1 MTRSVTS
8 VQVCALPQK
17 PDAWQSLFHRW
28 NKLAAMGD
36 LSALHDM
43 TLFVEVARTASFSR
57 ASRNLSVPGATLSRR
72 IAAMEREFGVRLFDR
87 TTRRV
92 ELTEAGRRHFE
103 RCGHLVDEAR
113 LAQEALRE
121 AAVQPSGHVRLSMPV
136 DLGVTVIGPLLTDFA
151 RQFPGITFNLDLSPR
166 NTDLVG
172 EQVDVA
178 IRLGAVKNDKLVAR
192 RIGGVEQR
200 LFASPAY
207 LALRG
212 RPIQP
217 TDLVEHDC
225 ILNRSV
231 HRQALWRLQGDA
243 DTAEVLV
250 RGRFMV
256 NNVGLMRVL
265 AERGMGI
272 AVLDPSL
279 VREALAS
286 GRLLQVL
293 AEWAAPRLPI
303 HAVMSSRIQ
312 PASVRSLLDF
322 LAARLV
328 SL

>member
-1 MTRSVTS
+1 
-8 VQVCALPQK
+8 
-17 PDAWQSLFHRW
+17 
-28 NKLAAMGD
+28 MGD

-57 ASRNLSVPGATLSRR
+57 ASSNLSVPGATLSRR

-92 ELTEAGRRHFE
+92 ELTEAGRRYFE

-121 AAVQPSGHVRLSMPV
+121 TAAQPSGHVRLSMPV
-136 DLGVTVIGPLLTDFA
+136 DLGVTIVGPLLTEFA
-151 RQFPGITFNLDLSPR
+151 RQFPGITFDLDLSPR
-166 NTDLVG
+166 NTNLVG

-178 IRLGAVKNDKLVAR
+178 IRLGNVQNENLVAR
-192 RIGGVEQR
+192 RIGSVEQR

-207 LALRG
+207 LALHG
-212 RPIQP
+212 QP
-217 TDLVEHDC
+217 TLPAELVEHEC
-225 ILNRSV
+225 ILR
-231 HRQALWRLQGDA
+231 RGLQGQALWRMQGDS
-243 DTAEVLV
+243 DVAEVAV

-279 VREALAS
+279 VREPLAG
-286 GRLLQVL
+286 GRLLPVL
-293 AEWAAPRLPI
+293 PAWAAPRLPI
-303 HAVMSSRIQ
+303 HAVMSSRLQ
-312 PASVRSLLDF
+312 PASVRALIDF
-322 LAARLV
+322 LVARLAV
-328 SL
+328 V

>member
-1 MTRSVTS
+1 
-8 VQVCALPQK
+8 
-17 PDAWQSLFHRW
+17 
-28 NKLAAMGD
+28 MGD

-92 ELTEAGRRHFE
+92 ELTEAGRRYFE

-121 AAVQPSGHVRLSMPV
+121 TADKPSGHVRLSMPV
-136 DLGVTVIGPLLTDFA
+136 DLGVYVIGPLLTDFA
-151 RQFPGITFNLDLSPR
+151 RQFPGISFDLDLSPR
-166 NTDLVG
+166 KTDLVG
-172 EQVDVA
+172 EHVDMA
-178 IRLGAVKNDKLVAR
+178 IRLGAVTDGKLVAR
-192 RIGGVEQR
+192 RIGSVDQR
-200 LFASPAY
+200 LFAAPGY

-212 RPIQP
+212 QP
-217 TDLVEHDC
+217 RQPADLVEHEC
-225 ILNRSV
+225 IL
-231 HRQALWRLQGDA
+231 HRGDQRCALWRLQGDS
-243 DTAEVLV
+243 DTAEVEV
-250 RGRFMV
+250 RGRFMA

-279 VREALAS
+279 VRESLAQ

-293 AEWAAPRLPI
+293 PEWSAPRLPM
-303 HAVMSSRIQ
+303 HALMSSRMQ
-312 PASVRSLLDF
+312 PASVRAVLDF
-322 LAARLV
+322 LVARWAAA
-328 SL
+328 

>member
-1 MTRSVTS
+1 
-8 VQVCALPQK
+8 
-17 PDAWQSLFHRW
+17 
-28 NKLAAMGD
+28 MGD

-57 ASRNLSVPGATLSRR
+57 ASRNLGVPGATLSRR
-72 IAAMEREFGVRLFDR
+72 IAAMEREFGVRLFNR

-92 ELTEAGRRHFE
+92 ELTEAGGRYFE
-103 RCGHLVDEAR
+103 RCGRLVDEAR

-121 AAVQPSGHVRLSMPV
+121 TAVQPSGNVRLSMPV

-151 RQFPGITFNLDLSPR
+151 RQFPGISFDLDLSPR

-172 EQVDVA
+172 EHVDVA
-178 IRLGAVKNDKLVAR
+178 IRLGTVKDEKLVAR
-192 RIGGVEQR
+192 RIGSVDQR
-200 LFASPAY
+200 LFAAPAY

-212 RPIQP
+212 RPTQP
-217 TDLVEHDC
+217 ADLVEHEC
-225 ILNRSV
+225 ILLRGAQ
-231 HRQALWRLQGDA
+231 RQALWRLQGDT
-243 DTAEVLV
+243 DMAEVVV

-279 VREALAS
+279 VREPLAQ

-293 AEWAAPRLPI
+293 PEWTAPRLPM
-303 HAVMSSRIQ
+303 HAVMSSRMQ
-312 PASVRSLLDF
+312 PASVRALLDF
-322 LAARLV
+322 LVARLV
-328 SL
+328 VV

>member
-1 MTRSVTS
+1 
-8 VQVCALPQK
+8 
-17 PDAWQSLFHRW
+17 
-28 NKLAAMGD
+28 MGD

-92 ELTEAGRRHFE
+92 ELTEAGRRYFE

-121 AAVQPSGHVRLSMPV
+121 TAAQPSGHIRISMPV
-136 DLGVTVIGPLLTDFA
+136 DLGVTVIGPVLTDFA
-151 RQFPGITFNLDLSPR
+151 RQFPGISFDLDLSPR
-166 NTDLVG
+166 YTDLVG
-172 EQVDVA
+172 EHVDVA
-178 IRLGAVKNDKLVAR
+178 IRLGTVKNEKLVAR
-192 RIGGVEQR
+192 RIGSVDQR

-212 RPIQP
+212 RPTQP
-217 TDLVEHDC
+217 ADLVEHEC
-225 ILNRSV
+225 ILLRGAQ
-231 HRQALWRLQGDA
+231 RQALWRLQGDA
-243 DTAEVLV
+243 DAAEVLV
-250 RGRFMV
+250 RGRFAL

-279 VREALAS
+279 VREPLAS
-286 GRLLQVL
+286 GRLSQVL
-293 AEWAAPRLPI
+293 PEWAAPRLPI
-303 HAVMSSRIQ
+303 HAVMSSRMQ
-312 PASVRSLLDF
+312 PASVRALLDF
-322 LAARLV
+322 LVARLV
-328 SL
+328 VV